1 MTEEKVIINIE
12 TKQSQENVGNL
23 RKEIKTLKE
32 QLYQLEEGTDEY
44 NRVQKELGERLF
56 KVKDE
61 QEKANLQAKDW
72 GVQLSNATRVM
83 NGAIGGVTALTSTL
97 SLMGVEIG
105 EDEKLTQSLIKAMA
119 ILQGISA
126 VEGAI
131 DSFRALASAIKT
143 STIATKGLATAM
155 NFLKSHPII
164 AVLSVVTAV
173 GGAVWGIVEGMKSSN
188 DEAKKLT
195 KTLQETQFEELT
207 NKLNGD
213 SFETKKLQTSGA
225 SEQEVLNQKQ
235 KEFNEIQKEANKL
248 IELQRTLIKYSKDE
262 DKAKMQGQI
271 DSMEKL
277 LKKKEE
283 ELTQEQE
290 LIKIK
295 DEKAKKEEALAK
307 SEEAR
312 QKRQQE
318 HEEYLNSL
326 PSEEYKQKYELQ
338 KGYNQGLISELD
350 YKRQIL
356 AIDSENI
363 RIEKQNTENA
373 GKELSQ
379 EWYDKELDRIK
390 LMKEVDELIK
400 QQAVDEKE
408 ANNEKENTLKNL
420 DIEIQYLQKKKDV
433 QAKSQLT
440 DEEKQGLSKR
450 DINKLEIAKQT
461 VVNEEL
467 LQIEKEYEDAKYQ
480 MQVDAWN
487 REEELLNLKLKNQII
502 SMEEFNNS
510 INELNIQRTQQEQ
523 EQINKRIEQDKL
535 EAEAKKKIEDLIK
548 QQQLELTSAIG
559 GLLGGIADNLSEETE
574 AYKHLK
580 AAEAIINTLSAS
592 VSVFTQMSA
601 ETGGWGIAL
610 AIAEASGI
618 IASGMATVRQI
629 YAVDTSGG
637 KNNTNY
643 NLTSGANASINKNYS
658 NARLTDSNGVEVDIP
673 AEISKSMS
681 NIRVWVSAS
690 DITNTQNDM
699 KRVEVNNS
707 F

>member
-23 RKEIKTLKE
+23 RKEIKNLKE
-32 QLYQLEEGTDEY
+32 QLYQLEEGTEDY

-56 KVKDE
+56 KIRDE
-61 QEKANLQAKDW
+61 QEKANMQAADW
-72 GVQLSNATRVM
+72 GVYLSNATRVM

-97 SLMGVEIG
+97 SLMGVEIV

-119 ILQGISA
+119 ILQGVSA

-173 GGAVWGIVEGMKSSN
+173 GGAVWGIVEGMKASN
-188 DEAKKLT
+188 EEAEKLT

-207 NKLNGD
+207 DKLNGD
-213 SFETKKLQTSGA
+213 SFETKKMQTAGA
-225 SEQEVLNQKQ
+225 SEQEILNQKQ

-295 DEKAKKEEALAK
+295 DEKAKQEEAIAK

-312 QKRQQE
+312 QKKQQE

-338 KGYNQGLISELD
+338 KAYNQGLISELE

-400 QQAVDEKE
+400 QQAVNEKE

-420 DIEIQYLQKKKDV
+420 DIEIEYLQKKKDA

-440 DEEKQGLSKR
+440 DEEKQGLSER

-480 MQVDAWN
+480 MQLDAWN
-487 REEELLNLKLKNQII
+487 REEELLNLKLENQVI
-502 SMEEFNNS
+502 SMEEFNKAM
-510 INELNIQRTQQEQ
+510 NELNIQRTQQEQ

-535 EAEAKKKIEDLIK
+535 EAEAKQQIEDLIK
-548 QQQLELTSAIG
+548 QQQIELSLAVG

-601 ETGGWGIAL
+601 ETGGWAIGLAAVQAAGIL
-610 AIAEASGI
+610 
-618 IASGMATVRQI
+618 ASGMATVRQI
-629 YAVDTSGG
+629 YAVDTNGG
-637 KNNTNY
+637 KNGTNY
-643 NLTSGANASINKNYS
+643 NLTSGASASINKNYS
-658 NARLTDSNGVEVDIP
+658 NSRLIDSTGVEIDIP
-673 AEISKSMS
+673 AEISKSLS
-681 NIRVWVSAS
+681 SVKVWVSAT

-699 KRVEVNNS
+699 KRVEVNNT